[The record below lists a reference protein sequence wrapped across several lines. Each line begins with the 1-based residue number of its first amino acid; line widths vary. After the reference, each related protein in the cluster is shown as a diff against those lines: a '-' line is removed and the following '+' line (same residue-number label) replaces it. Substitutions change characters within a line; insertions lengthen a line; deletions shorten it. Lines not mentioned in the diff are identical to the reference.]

1 MTLITKLKI
10 LLAKATKLWVKP
22 AMFPRDKSQ
31 LNLQEDTRTFYVL
44 ENSSAIDQ
52 VAAQMAISERGLP
65 KPSSQKQ
72 WCSLTC
78 QKGPIFAKRR
88 VYSNNLFA
96 EMFKA
101 IDNGDRVQLIPISI
115 FWGREP
121 DKNYGFWRSFFSL
134 NRYKIAGGLRR
145 FFATIA
151 HRKYLEVHLGS
162 AFSLND
168 FLAENDL
175 NEKNKRKLHRLIRI
189 HFSQV
194 KNAVLGP
201 NAEDRTQII
210 QQIVSSAAVQSVIQ
224 NESHNEEE
232 RQKLAAKA
240 FKYGDEI
247 AANYTNRSIRIFDI
261 ILTWF
266 WNKIY
271 DGVHIQGIDKLR
283 HLGKDHELVYLPCH
297 RSHIDYLLISY
308 ILYKEGIMPPH
319 IAAGINLN
327 MPLVGRLLRGS
338 GAFFIRRSF
347 KGNKLYTAVFNEYL
361 HSLLKGGFPVEFYI
375 EGGRSRTGRSLPP
388 KTGMLALMIKSYL
401 RNHHKPIVLVPTYVG
416 YEKVL
421 EGRTY
426 LGELRGKSK
435 KSESIFDIFKVF
447 SALKQRFGQV
457 HACFGEPIYLDDFLD
472 ANAPNWRSEEST
484 NPEWLKPV
492 TDHLGDC
499 AVTAINNT
507 AHVNSVNLVSTAL
520 LASPRQCLGS
530 STLEEHVSVLQSM
543 LQELPYSSAIT
554 VDDRTATDM
563 ITHCES
569 LELIEVKYDSMGS
582 IVMLDEINSVLMSY
596 YRNNTQH
603 IFALPALFAYAL
615 QTRRGMTR
623 SALIELVELVY
634 PYLQR
639 ELFLN
644 SSREDIASKA
654 EETLDWLLAK
664 GLIVKQGTK
673 LRAPFNGTPQQ
684 VHLRLLSGLCA
695 PIIERFYIVIS
706 LITSQDQYSYT
717 PALLESKSVEFAERL
732 SLINGIHSPEYFD
745 KRLFKGFI
753 TALLNSGVISSNN
766 GLIQYSEQLISSAKL
781 AERVVSNDVVH
792 NLYLANAENIK
803 S

>member
-1 MTLITKLKI
+1 MNLIQKI
-10 LLAKATKLWVKP
+10 KIQLAKTTKLWVKP
-22 AMFPRDKSQ
+22 ATFPREKEQ
-31 LNLQEDTRTFYVL
+31 LNLDNKKRTFYIL

-52 VAAQMAISERGLP
+52 VAAQTAIKSLDLP
-65 KPSSQKQ
+65 EPKSQAQ
-72 WCSLTC
+72 WCSLTQ
-78 QKGPIFAKRR
+78 QKGPVFAKRR
-88 VYSNNLFA
+88 VHADNLFGD
-96 EMFKA
+96 MFDA
-101 IDNGDRVQLIPISI
+101 IAQGEQVQFIPVSI

-121 DKNYGFWRSFFSL
+121 DRNYGFWRSIFSIS
-134 NRYKIAGGLRR
+134 RYKIAGGTRR

-151 HRKYLEVHLGS
+151 QRKYLEVHFGS

-168 FLAENDL
+168 FAAENDL
-175 NEKNKRKLHRLIRI
+175 SAKNQRKLHRLVRI

-201 NAEDRTQII
+201 NAEDRTQIVKR
-210 QQIVSSAAVQSVIQ
+210 IVNSTAVQDVIN
-224 NESHNEEE
+224 NEAGNSED
-232 RQKLAAKA
+232 RQKLEAKA
-240 FKYGDEI
+240 LKYADEI

-271 DGVHIQGIDKLR
+271 DGVHIQGVDKLR

-327 MPLVGRLLRGS
+327 MPIVGRLLRGS

-347 KGNKLYTAVFNEYL
+347 KGNKVYTAVFDEYL

-388 KTGMLALMIKSYL
+388 KTGMLALMLKSYL
-401 RNHHKPIVLVPTYVG
+401 RDSSKPIVLIPTYVG
-416 YEKVL
+416 YEKVF

-426 LGELRGKSK
+426 LGELRGQSK

-447 SALKQRFGQV
+447 GALKQRFGRV
-457 HACFGEPIYLDDFLD
+457 HACFGEPIFLDDFLD
-472 ANAPNWRSEEST
+472 NNAPNWRTEEDCK
-484 NPEWLKPV
+484 PQWLKPV
-492 TDHLGDC
+492 TDRLGDHV
-499 AVTAINNT
+499 VTAINNT
-507 AHVNSVNLVSTAL
+507 VHINSVNLVSTAL

-530 STLEEHVSVLQSM
+530 STLEQHVALLQSM
-543 LQELPYSSAIT
+543 LIDIPYSSA
-554 VDDRTATDM
+554 VSYEEQSAASM
-563 ITHCES
+563 IQHCES
-569 LELIEVKYDSMGS
+569 LNLIDVKYDSMGS
-582 IVMLDEINSVLMSY
+582 IVMLDEVNSVLMSY

-603 IFALPALFAYAL
+603 VFTLPSLFAYAL
-615 QTRRGMTR
+615 QTRRGMSR
-623 SALIELVELVY
+623 RALIELVELIY
-634 PYLQR
+634 PYLER

-644 SSREDIASKA
+644 YSKESISSHAQA
-654 EETLDWLLAK
+654 TLDWLIGK
-664 GLIVKQGTK
+664 GLIVEQGTK
-673 LRAPFNGTPQQ
+673 LRAAYNGTPEQ

-706 LITSQDQYSYT
+706 LITSQAQESYT
-717 PALLESKSVEFAERL
+717 PDLLESKSVEFAERL

-753 TALLNSGVISSNN
+753 CALLNSGVISSNN
-766 GLIQYSEQLISSAKL
+766 GLIHYSEQLINSAKL
-781 AERVVSNDVVH
+781 AERVVSNDIVH
-792 NLYLANAENIK
+792 NLYLANAENIE